1 MSHTICHTVVTFSPC
16 LRLPGSHCQNSS
28 QSLMLHR
35 QTLLHCD
42 ADAVIQQIRIRTVGR
57 PPVMIDQWHRSWIVQ
72 CAVLV
77 HCLAGGPTRLQ
88 QCCISMATLHQQQF
102 LANVNSH
109 SRWLYVSP
117 VRLSSVCLSSVTFM
131 CPTQAVQI
139 FRNISTALGILAIH
153 WHPLKIH
160 GDCPLGTPP
169 PGELNTRGSQV

>member
-1 MSHTICHTVVTFSPC
+1 MSHTIHHTVLTFSAC

-35 QTLLHCD
+35 QTLLHYD

-77 HCLAGGPTRLQ
+77 QCLAGGPTRLP

-109 SRWLYVSP
+109 SRWLYVVARPSVVCVSVICNVHASYSGGSNFP
-117 VRLSSVCLSSVTFM
+117 QYFYGIRYLGHSLTSTENSRRSSQGNPAAGGVKHE
-131 CPTQAVQI
+131 
-139 FRNISTALGILAIH
+139 G
-153 WHPLKIH
+153 
-160 GDCPLGTPP
+160 
-169 PGELNTRGSQV
+169 